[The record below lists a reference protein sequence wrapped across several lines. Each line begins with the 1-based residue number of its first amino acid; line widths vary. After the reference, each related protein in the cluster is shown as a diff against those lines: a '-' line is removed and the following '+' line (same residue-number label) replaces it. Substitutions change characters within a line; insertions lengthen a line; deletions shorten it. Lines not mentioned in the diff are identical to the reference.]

1 MTDHEREVEDIN
13 EEAYFQYLLTT
24 YEKLVYTIAL
34 QAVGNQF
41 DAEDL
46 TQETFLAA
54 YKNLSTFDRTYEK
67 AWICKIASNKCLD
80 FLKSAKRRT
89 QPAEEE
95 VFLQLEDRGGT
106 PEQQYLEQ
114 EAENFTYRLCRRLK
128 EPYRTVAV
136 RYFYE
141 GRTAAE
147 IAAASGRNQKTV
159 QTQIYRAK
167 GMLKKIIKEEQAG
180 CRK

>member
-1 MTDHEREVEDIN
+1 MEAIN

-24 YEKLVYTIAL
+24 YEKLVYAIAL
-34 QAVGNQF
+34 KAVGNQF

-54 YKNLSTFDRTYEK
+54 YKSLSTFDRTYEK

-80 FLKSAKRRT
+80 FLKSAKRRI
-89 QPAEEE
+89 QPAQEE

-114 EAENFTYRLCRRLK
+114 EAEELTYQLCRKLK
-128 EPYRTVAV
+128 EPYQTIAIRH
-136 RYFYE
+136 FYE
-141 GRTAAE
+141 GQTVAE
-147 IAAASGRNQKTV
+147 MARDSGKNYKTV
-159 QTQIYRAK
+159 QTQVYRAK
-167 GMLKKIIKEEQAG
+167 GMLRKIIKEEQAG
-180 CRK
+180 CRI